1 MSPYNIVDLIVY
13 TLPLAGG
20 IVGIVQEVNEVETR
34 ALRVWS
40 FAILFIYIHI
50 VSRHLMM
57 SRFRIS
63 KMHHRSPFSNILAH
77 FYTTDSYSSF
87 E

>member
-20 IVGIVQEVNEVETR
+20 IVGIVQRALEVETK

-50 VSRHLMM
+50 VSRSLVIMVFCPHLC
-57 SRFRIS
+57 S
-63 KMHHRSPFSNILAH
+63 KGSLFLTRRSFLH
-77 FYTTDSYSSF
+77 TQ
-87 E
+87 